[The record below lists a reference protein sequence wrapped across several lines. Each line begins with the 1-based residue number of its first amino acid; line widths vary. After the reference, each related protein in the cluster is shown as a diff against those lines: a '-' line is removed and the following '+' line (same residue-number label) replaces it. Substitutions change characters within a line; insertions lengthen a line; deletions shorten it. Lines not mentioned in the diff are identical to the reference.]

1 MLTHIKGIVAK
12 AQRGSYAVPAFNTA
26 NLETTLALINAAVN
40 LRAAIII
47 QISQTTA
54 DYAGLKTM
62 SALIREAV
70 LEHGAKASI
79 ALHLDHGKE
88 YQVVANALR
97 HGFGSV
103 HMDGSDQPLTEN
115 IKLTRKA
122 VASAKRYGA
131 WVQGELNALP
141 GKEGLTSIKTEQ
153 DMEQYLTDPEEAAQ
167 FVAKTGINTL
177 AVSVGT
183 WHGVFA
189 GKETIHLD
197 RLAAIHKR
205 QPNMPLVLHGA
216 SGIEG
221 DLIKQAVKRGVRII
235 NIDTNLRQA
244 FINSLDQEMKKP
256 RESYN
261 VRTIMAPAMAS
272 VQAAAEDYIK
282 ILGAKGRA

>member
-1 MLTHIKGIVAK
+1 MMTHIKNLVAR
-12 AQRGSYAVPAFNTA
+12 AQRSGYAIPAFNTA
-26 NLETTLALINAAVN
+26 NLETTIALARAAVSQ
-40 LRAAIII
+40 RAPIII

-54 DYAGLKTM
+54 DFAGLKTM
-62 SALIREAV
+62 SAMIQAAIN
-70 LEHGAKASI
+70 EHGSRASI

-88 YQVVANALR
+88 FPVVSAALR

-103 HMDGSDQPLTEN
+103 HMDGSDRPLVEN
-115 IKLTRKA
+115 IKLTCKA

-141 GKEGLTSIKTEQ
+141 GKEGLTKIKTDQ
-153 DMEQYLTDPEEAAQ
+153 DMEQYLTSPEEAAS
-167 FVAKTGINTL
+167 FVAATGINTL

-183 WHGVFA
+183 WHGAFA

-205 QPNMPLVLHGA
+205 LPNMPLVLHGA
-216 SGIEG
+216 SGIEA
-221 DLIKQAVKRGVRII
+221 DLIKQAIKRGVRII

-244 FINSLDQEMKKP
+244 FIDALDKEMKKP

-261 VRTIMAPAMAS
+261 VRTIMTPAMAA
-272 VQAAAEDYIK
+272 VQAAAEEYIK